1 VLEPVDK
8 LSQEKWCDV
17 TLDGNDPLVMFLLG
31 VGCFLFGYVASYILH
46 ELW

>member
-1 VLEPVDK
+1 MPHLE
-8 LSQEKWCDV
+8 LIHV